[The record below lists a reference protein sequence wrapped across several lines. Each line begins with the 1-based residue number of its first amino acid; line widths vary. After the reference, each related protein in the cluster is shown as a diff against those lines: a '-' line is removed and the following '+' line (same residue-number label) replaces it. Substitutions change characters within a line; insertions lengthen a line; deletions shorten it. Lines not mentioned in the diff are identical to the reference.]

1 MRVAT
6 YVRTRR
12 TTRTDETD
20 VSPNGE
26 RRAVLFEPTAQEVAA
41 WWESLS
47 PLRSKADTGT
57 AVRRFRAYARKV
69 EPELIW
75 YALGEVAVE
84 GLPAHYFTE
93 QIARERIARIRE
105 VLREEEKREELEGH
119 RLTYRGRLR
128 SIGAILGSAA

>member
-1 MRVAT
+1 MLLHPVPIPSHPVPLGTSAT
-6 YVRTRR
+6 R
-12 TTRTDETD
+12 
-20 VSPNGE
+20 NG
-26 RRAVLFEPTAQEVAA
+26 RAILFEPTPQEVAV

-69 EPELIW
+69 EPELLW